1 VAPEPPPGATIR
13 YPSGITCRVQLRCD
27 WQYRT
32 AGPICLVAR
41 SSLLTAAGK
50 PQLPGP
56 ATAMSF
62 IRTSFLLL
70 VLTLLFV
77 VIGYA
82 LAGPTGIVIALAVSL
97 VTHLWS
103 YWSSDSLVL
112 AMHGAIEVD
121 ERQAPEYYRIVRQ
134 LAANAHLPMPKVC
147 VLNNP
152 QPNAFATGRDP
163 NHAAVCATTGLLE
176 MLTPEEVTG
185 VLAHELTHVLNRDTL
200 TMAMAA
206 TLAGAI
212 SMLANFSLFF
222 GSRRDSRAPISPWVG
237 LLVALAAPFAAM
249 LVQMAVSRS
258 REYAA
263 DEGGARL
270 SGHPLWLASALRK
283 LEMARGRIPNPS
295 AEAHPASAHLFIV
308 NPLTGRGMDSLFIT
322 HPSTDNRVAR
332 LEAIAREMGEPLSD
346 AHPPGRPGGAFP
358 GGAGSASPGDGASGR
373 GPWGS
378 AG

>member
-1 VAPEPPPGATIR
+1 
-13 YPSGITCRVQLRCD
+13 
-27 WQYRT
+27 
-32 AGPICLVAR
+32 
-41 SSLLTAAGK
+41 
-50 PQLPGP
+50 
-56 ATAMSF
+56 MS
-62 IRTSFLLL
+62 ILRTSFLLL
-70 VLTLLFV
+70 VLSLLFALV
-77 VIGYA
+77 GYA
-82 LAGPTGIVIALAVSL
+82 LAGPTGILIALAISV

-112 AMHGAIEVD
+112 AMHGAIEVT
-121 ERQAPEYYRIVRQ
+121 EQQAPEYYRIVRQ
-134 LAANAHLPMPKVC
+134 LAANANLPMPRVC

-163 NHAAVCATTGLLE
+163 SHAAVCATTGLLE

-185 VLAHELTHVLNRDTL
+185 VLAHELTHVMNRDTL

-212 SMLANFSLFF
+212 SMLANFTFFF
-222 GSRRDSRAPISPWVG
+222 GSRRDARAPISPWAG

-263 DEGGARL
+263 DEGGAKL

-283 LEMARGRIPNPS
+283 LESARGRIPNPT

-308 NPLTGRGMDSLFIT
+308 NPLSGRGFDSLFIT
-322 HPSTDNRVAR
+322 HPSTENRVAR
-332 LEAIAREMGEPLSD
+332 LETIARQIGEPASD
-346 AHPPGRPGGAFP
+346 AHPPGRPGGALP
-358 GGAGSASPGDGASGR
+358 GGGAAGADDGAPR
-373 GPWGS
+373 HGPWG
-378 AG
+378 

>member
-1 VAPEPPPGATIR
+1 
-13 YPSGITCRVQLRCD
+13 
-27 WQYRT
+27 
-32 AGPICLVAR
+32 
-41 SSLLTAAGK
+41 
-50 PQLPGP
+50 
-56 ATAMSF
+56 MS
-62 IRTSFLLL
+62 ILRTSLLLL
-70 VLTLLFV
+70 VLTFLFV
-77 VIGYA
+77 LVGYA
-82 LAGPTGIVIALAVSL
+82 LAGPTGILIALAISV
-97 VTHLWS
+97 VTNLWS

-121 ERQAPEYYRIVRQ
+121 ERQAPEYHRIVRQ
-134 LAANAHLPMPKVC
+134 LAATARLPMPKVC

-152 QPNAFATGRDP
+152 QPNAFATGRDH

-200 TMAMAA
+200 MMTMAA

-222 GSRRDSRAPISPWVG
+222 GSRRDSRAPVSPWAG

-308 NPLTGRGMDSLFIT
+308 NPLSGRGFDSLFIT

-332 LEAIAREMGEPLSD
+332 LEAIAREIGEPLSD
-346 AHPPGRPGGAFP
+346 MHPPGRPGGAFP
-358 GGAGSASPGDGASGR
+358 GSASPGDGASGR

-378 AG
+378 AGQ